1 MVSIYKTPDNCFSV
15 EEATLASY
23 EELLE
28 EQDKIKQGNEPS
40 LFVADQHHPTG
51 FTFSLLKIRKATK
64 REIKQAIND
73 VYKTNS
79 RNH

>member
-1 MVSIYKTPDNCFSV
+1 MKIYKTPDNCFSV

-23 EELLE
+23 EDLLE
-28 EQDKIKQGNEPS
+28 EQDKIKQGNKPS
-40 LFVADQHHPTG
+40 LFVADQHSTG

>member
-1 MVSIYKTPDNCFSV
+1 MKIYKTPDNCFSV

-28 EQDKIKQGNEPS
+28 ELERIKQGNKPS
-40 LFVADQHHPTG
+40 LFVADQHRTG

-73 VYKTNS
+73 VHKTNS
-79 RNH
+79 RNY